1 MDIKDIEN
9 FCFELLKND
18 YINVNNTNI
27 NKLSFN
33 EFIHYVWTNMSTYH
47 DDINRL
53 VKEMEIIDEKYYHL
67 FE

>member
-33 EFIHYVWTNMSTYH
+33 QFIHYVWENMSTYH

-53 VKEMEIIDEKYYHL
+53 VKEMEIIDKKYYNL
-67 FE
+67 F